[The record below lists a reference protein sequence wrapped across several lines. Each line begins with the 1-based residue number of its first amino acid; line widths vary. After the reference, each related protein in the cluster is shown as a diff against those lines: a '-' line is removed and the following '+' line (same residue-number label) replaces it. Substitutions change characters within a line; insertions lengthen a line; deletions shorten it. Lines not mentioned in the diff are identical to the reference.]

1 MKIRCEK
8 CGLVTDIVNAAAII
22 WIVKNNEF
30 TCPKCKNTIKI
41 KEKENKSDENNI

>member
-41 KEKENKSDENNI
+41 KEKGESNGRN